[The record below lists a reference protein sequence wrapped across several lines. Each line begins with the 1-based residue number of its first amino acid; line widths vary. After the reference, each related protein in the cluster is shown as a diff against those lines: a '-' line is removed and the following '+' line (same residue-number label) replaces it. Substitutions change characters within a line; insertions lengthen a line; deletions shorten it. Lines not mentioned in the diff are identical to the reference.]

1 MKFKQIYAIC
11 EERGGGLGNGWKK
24 IGEGFWG
31 DQQPCELVLRGN
43 QDPSLC
49 LLKMMIDIDMIEFK
63 CKWTSKFCMFKDVTW
78 NCACKEKIANAL
90 LFFYQSWR
98 LWRVNKPSS

>member
-11 EERGGGLGNGWKK
+11 EERSGGLGNGWKK
-24 IGEGFWG
+24 CGEGFWG

-49 LLKMMIDIDMIEFK
+49 LLKMTEDIDMIDLSASGLVNFVCSRMWLGIVLVK
-63 CKWTSKFCMFKDVTW
+63 KK
-78 NCACKEKIANAL
+78 NANAL
-90 LFFYQSWR
+90 LFFLSMVKNTR
-98 LWRVNKPSS
+98 G